1 MIGRQMFSRAL
12 AVLAAGILAV
22 PLLADSPPKPGAK
35 LKKPHLELRSSPRM
49 GFSPLHVL
57 LTAELT
63 GGDEVE
69 DYYCPALEWDWS
81 DGAKSSYEQDC
92 PPFETG
98 AKLVRRFTGEHAY
111 GGPGLYNVKLTLK
124 RSGRTVAT
132 ANTTVMVNAGVGQP
146 GLE

>member
-1 MIGRQMFSRAL
+1 MRAPL
-12 AVLAAGILAV
+12 STIIAVAV
-22 PLLADSPPKPGAK
+22 CASVGVAEGAK
-35 LKKPHLELRSSPRM
+35 LRRPRLDLRASPRVA
-49 GFSPLHVL
+49 FSPVRVMVF
-57 LTAELT
+57 AELQ

-132 ANTTVMVNAGVGQP
+132 ANTTVMVNAGVGQS